1 MRLLVIHNTLWAHYK
16 SLLFRKLHEQTA
28 TSDAMLVIQ
37 IALTERH
44 RKGLGVPDASA
55 VGYPFTLLHNGP
67 LEAVSLPA
75 RIRGLLTHGLAF
87 KPDVVLLT
95 GYYDPAQ
102 LLLGLVLKLKGCRIV
117 LQNESTSLDNL
128 RTGWR
133 EQIKR
138 AFVKLCDGYFCFGT
152 RAANYLIELGA
163 TPSRILVENNA
174 VVDNAGLRATY
185 LAALPNREQ
194 EQKARQLPPK
204 NLIYVGRL
212 IPIKNLTGLIEAF
225 CEACRANPTAN
236 WGLILLGEGEQKA
249 ILQAQ
254 VNALTMSDKIHFLP
268 GCDWQDVPR
277 FLALADALVLPS
289 QSEPW
294 GLVVNEAMACGL
306 PVLVSDRCGCVDDLV
321 QDGQN
326 GYRFDPNQPDQLADR
341 IGQLL
346 RLPAGDLARMGTQ
359 SARIVEA
366 FDPNTVGKAMYDALV
381 HLYKH

>member
-37 IALTERH
+37 IALTEGH

-359 SARIVEA
+359 SARIVKA

>member
-37 IALTERH
+37 IALTEGH

>member
-37 IALTERH
+37 IALTEGH

-236 WGLILLGEGEQKA
+236 WGLILLGEGEQKT